1 MIRMKSNIHNNEF
14 IAANKINKPTPA
26 EKRINIQDLNLPAP
40 VKQFYLDS
48 GITSLY
54 PPQSDAVDA
63 GLLESKNIVAAIP
76 TASGKTL
83 LAEFV
88 MLQSILDGKQPGKA
102 LYIVPLRA
110 LAS

>member
-1 MIRMKSNIHNNEF
+1 MVSEKTPVHDVGF
-14 IAANKINKPTPA
+14 IPANKIIKTP
-26 EKRINIQDLNLPAP
+26 EKRIKIQALNLPAP
-40 VKQFYLDS
+40 VKQFYLNS

-54 PPQSDAVDA
+54 PPQSAAIDA
-63 GLLESKNIVAAIP
+63 GLLEGKNIVAAIP

-88 MLQSILDGKQPGKA
+88 MLQSVLNENKKGKA

-110 LAS
+110 LASE